1 MRTSII
7 VPLLLLIIAGLGIST
22 QRAPGVSFER
32 TVIDREFRSEGVA
45 VADVNRDGRTDILA
59 GNLWYEAPDWTPH
72 EIQPVQKFDAAKGY
86 SNSFVNF
93 ADDINGDGWPD
104 QILIDTPGIPPVFW
118 RENPKSKGGHWTEHK
133 IFKNACNESPA
144 YAPLIGKDSRR
155 ALVFSYDDSQMAWY
169 EPAEDPSKDFT
180 ARLIGEK
187 IPKDKAKEHGVYRY
201 SHGLGIGDID
211 ADGLK
216 DVIIRTGYW
225 RQPADAR
232 RNGQW
237 EFVPAD
243 LGDDCAQMHVYDVNS
258 DGLPDVV
265 SSSAHGIGIWWRRQT
280 KTADGQRRFVKYVI
294 DDSFSQSHAL
304 EMADINGDGLPDL
317 VTGKRFWAH
326 GPKGD
331 VDPNAPAVLVWY
343 ELKRDKSGVR
353 WIKHLIDDDSGIG
366 TQFVVADINNDRKP
380 DIVTSNKKGVH
391 VFLQN

>member
-1 MRTSII
+1 MKKSVTYCA
-7 VPLLLLIIAGLGIST
+7 LLILVIPAFALTREVNFTRI
-22 QRAPGVSFER
+22 
-32 TVIDREFRSEGVA
+32 TVDRGFRSEGVA
-45 VADVNRDGRTDILA
+45 VADINRDGRTDILA

-144 YAPLIGKDSRR
+144 YAQLIGKDSRR

-169 EPAEDPSKDFT
+169 EPSEDSSKEFA

-187 IPKDKAKEHGVYRY
+187 IAKDKAKEHGVYRY

-237 EFVPAD
+237 EFIPAD
-243 LGDDCAQMHVYDVNS
+243 LGDDCAQMHVYDVDA

-265 SSSAHGIGIWWRRQT
+265 SSSAHGVGIWWHRQT
-280 KTADGQRRFVKYVI
+280 KTAGGQRRFVKHVI

-353 WIKHLIDDDSGIG
+353 WIKHLIDDDSGVG

-391 VFLQN
+391 VFLQK